1 MGKKAKRKVKLPT
14 DRTGEPIQIDDV
26 LMWDDGTR
34 MQVSTLTYYGDDMK
48 SVGCW
53 TAEDESGEFSD
64 NLGASTIV
72 WRKGK

>member
-34 MQVSTLTYYGDDMK
+34 MQVSTLT
-48 SVGCW
+48 
-53 TAEDESGEFSD
+53 
-64 NLGASTIV
+64 
-72 WRKGK
+72 